1 MQRAGKALE
10 QPLVDAAQAG
20 FQGFPRAVRV
30 GQDGIAAPAAHIQ
43 PVRPAEV
50 QPVQQF
56 RHQMFFQQI
65 QIKRP
70 APQGFQNPFAG
81 NRVQK
86 LLNPRQAAGDQQER
100 GFPPRFAHTAR
111 QADLQARLLIQGYP
125 WDAGRIIGK
134 LLPANLQG
142 GFDAPVRRL
151 QPLQAAL
158 HPLLFFSWADGLF
171 RRALEA
177 LHRIRTEHPAR
188 RPSVQQVEDGKQAA
202 LGCIQ
207 LGRANDN
214 PGRPAQKRLF
224 FLRKRRLHVRPKRCL
239 PHLRR
244 AIRPQGMQQAFPR
257 KPFLFH
263 KTSSP
268 AELSTKTHRLKRLF
282 LLF

>member
-1 MQRAGKALE
+1 
-10 QPLVDAAQAG
+10 
-20 FQGFPRAVRV
+20 
-30 GQDGIAAPAAHIQ
+30 
-43 PVRPAEV
+43 
-50 QPVQQF
+50 
-56 RHQMFFQQI
+56 MFFQQI

-125 WDAGRIIGK
+125 RDAGRIIGK

-142 GFDAPVRRL
+142 GSMRPS
-151 QPLQAAL
+151 AA
-158 HPLLFFSWADGLF
+158 FSPSRQRCIRSRFSSGRTAWF

-177 LHRIRTEHPAR
+177 LHRIRTEHPHGVPPSSKSKMESKPPSDISSLAVPATIPDAR
-188 RPSVQQVEDGKQAA
+188 
-202 LGCIQ
+202 
-207 LGRANDN
+207 
-214 PGRPAQKRLF
+214 AQKRLF
-224 FLRKRRLHVRPKRCL
+224 FLRKRRLRVRPKRRL

-257 KPFLFH
+257 KPFSFH
-263 KTSSP
+263 KTSS
-268 AELSTKTHRLKRLF
+268 SR
-282 LLF
+282 